1 MNFKLPITNGRSTT
15 HHPLPRCTFRSQR
28 PHFFAYG
35 NNHRLANVTTFI
47 QAAGKMENMVYDLTW
62 LEAPLPPLPRSSA
75 LQKNRIRTVDD
86 GGGVSREGGGGD
98 GLFHGVT
105 KMGGIER
112 GRSDDG
118 GNFGCLLCGLT
129 QDNGLCL
136 HCSLHGKGKGFFFLQ
151 AMCGGGGPFYS
162 PLPRYFHP
170 RLPRKRKKVMQ
181 VCWGG
186 DTHS

>member
-1 MNFKLPITNGRSTT
+1 
-15 HHPLPRCTFRSQR
+15 
-28 PHFFAYG
+28 
-35 NNHRLANVTTFI
+35 
-47 QAAGKMENMVYDLTW
+47 MENMVYDLTW

-186 DTHS
+186 DTHSWNCHTWASDGYSYTRPAGEKDSKKTLGFIFLPAQRNIKNLEKAVSPLAHV